1 MIDETKKAETNKR
14 KRERERESKRFSPV
28 VVSETQKIASHA
40 AMGEKER
47 ERERQRVCEKR
58 VRKSE

>member
-47 ERERQRVCEKR
+47 EKECEKR

>member
-1 MIDETKKAETNKR
+1 MKRGFPYHIYILHMIDETKKAETNKR
-14 KRERERESKRFSPV
+14 KRERERFSP

-47 ERERQRVCEKR
+47 ER
-58 VRKSE
+58 KSV

>member
-14 KRERERESKRFSPV
+14 KRERERFSP

-47 ERERQRVCEKR
+47 ERKS
-58 VRKSE
+58 VRKECVRASE